1 MKFSIPF
8 YINHFMLSLA
18 VLKTS
23 MILIR
28 SPCCPAETS
37 RPKLE
42 EVKTN
47 TRWNALIIVAV
58 VVGLLAILISLLLHT
73 GWIGS

>member
-1 MKFSIPF
+1 
-8 YINHFMLSLA
+8 
-18 VLKTS
+18 

-28 SPCCPAETS
+28 SPCCLAEPL

-47 TRWNALIIVAV
+47 TRWNALIMVVV
-58 VVGLLAILISLLLHT
+58 VVGVQVAFISLLLHR
-73 GWIGS
+73 GQSCS